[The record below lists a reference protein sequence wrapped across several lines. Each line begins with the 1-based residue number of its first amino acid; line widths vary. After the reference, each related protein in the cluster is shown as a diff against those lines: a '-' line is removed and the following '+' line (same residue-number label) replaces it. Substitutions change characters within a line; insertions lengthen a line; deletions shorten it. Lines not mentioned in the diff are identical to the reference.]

1 MDKKEKAAEATPLSY
16 HKDSTISLK
25 NKVLSVFL
33 SGEKITAKEL
43 NDRFLFNDARKVIS
57 ILRRSH
63 TIADKRLLDG
73 RKLYFLVSD
82 TQLSLFADG
91 GAAK

>member
-1 MDKKEKAAEATPLSY
+1 MKKATPERAAVNNH
-16 HKDSTISLK
+16 HKDSSFSLK

-43 NDRFLFNDARKVIS
+43 NDRFCFNDARKVVS
-57 ILRRSH
+57 TLRHSH
-63 TIADKRLLDG
+63 TIADHRLPDG

-82 TQLSLFADG
+82 SQLSLFGKG
-91 GAAK
+91 GLND